1 MWHITEKKMST
12 EKKSLP
18 FTHLKSVK
26 PVRLAIWDD
35 EEIMNV
41 KNILIT
47 SGCIYK
53 NTKLQNWALR

>member
-1 MWHITEKKMST
+1 MKRCDISLKKMSY
-12 EKKSLP
+12 EGFP

-47 SGCIYK
+47 SGCIFKEY
-53 NTKLQNWALR
+53 

>member
-1 MWHITEKKMST
+1 MKRCDISLKIMSY
-12 EKKSLP
+12 EGFR

-47 SGCIYK
+47 SGCIFKEY
-53 NTKLQNWALR
+53 